1 MIGGDDGFM
10 TEFDFPVAWQP
21 REEDIQNA
29 NITAQMRKYG
39 IPTYEAFLQRSC
51 DDPDWFWQAFF
62 EDTGFEWATPYRQTL
77 STEKGKAWAEWFV
90 GGELN
95 WTHNALDRH
104 VNTGRA
110 EQTALVWEGEEG
122 EVRRFSYREL
132 LDEVNAL
139 SQGLTALGVQPGD
152 RVGLFLPFIPEVAIA
167 LLAVSRIGAVAL
179 PLFSGFGP
187 EPVQMR
193 LNDAEAKWLF
203 VADGFPRRG
212 KIIPMKET
220 ADEAVRGVPTLEKVI
235 VVSRAR
241 HPVSMEPSRD
251 VMWEEVLKSSAM
263 QPAPAFPSDHPCLM
277 IYTSGTTGKPKGAYH
292 VHAGFPVKAAQDMYH
307 LFDLKP
313 TDTISWLS
321 DIGWMMGP
329 WLIMGGLILGST
341 VFMYDGSPD
350 TPAPDRIWDMVDRH
364 KISVL
369 GITPTL
375 IRALMRESEDYP
387 ARHPMGSLRLL
398 GSTGEPWNPEP
409 WLWTLRHVGKNR
421 APIINYSGGT
431 EISGGILG
439 CTMLRPLKPCS
450 FNTAVPGVFAD
461 VVNEQGE
468 PVHNEVG
475 YLVVRNLNP
484 GMTRGF
490 WRAPERYI
498 ETYWS
503 RWEGV
508 WDHGDLC
515 LHDEDDYWYIVGRAD
530 DTLKIAG
537 KRVGPAEIESVL
549 VEHPGVVEAG
559 VIGVP
564 DELKG
569 QAAVAFAVLKP
580 GYEPSGELEQELL
593 GLVATRMGKPMM
605 PKRVHFVQELPK
617 TRNAKI
623 MRRVIRSAY
632 LGEPTGDLTA
642 LENPGSVQAITS
654 LSRA

>member
-1 MIGGDDGFM
+1 MS
-10 TEFDFPVAWQP
+10 EFDFPVAWQP
-21 REEDIQNA
+21 TEEYVQQA
-29 NITAQMRKYG
+29 NIKAQMRQYNL
-39 IPTYEAFLQRSC
+39 PTYEAFLQRSC
-51 DDPDWFWQAFF
+51 DDPDWFWQAFC

-77 STEKGKAWAEWFV
+77 SIEKGRAWAEWFA

-104 VNTGRA
+104 VNTGRG
-110 EQTALVWEGEEG
+110 EHVALVCEGEGG
-122 EVRRFSYREL
+122 EVRQYTYREL
-132 LDEVNAL
+132 LLEVHAL
-139 SQGLTALGVQPGD
+139 AQGLVALGVQPGD

-167 LLAVSRIGAVAL
+167 LLAISRIGAIAL

-187 EPVQMR
+187 EPVEMR

-203 VADGFPRRG
+203 TADGFPRRG
-212 KIIPMKET
+212 KLIPMKET
-220 ADEAVRGVPTLEKVI
+220 ADEALRNVPTIEKVI
-235 VVSRAR
+235 VVNRAGR
-241 HPVSMEPSRD
+241 NVPMMPGRD
-251 VMWEEVLKSSAM
+251 VKWEEVSRPSPYESA
-263 QPAPAFPSDHPCLM
+263 PSFPSDHPCLM

-292 VHAGFPVKAAQDMYH
+292 VHAGFPIKAAQDMYH

-313 TDTISWLS
+313 SDTISWLS

-329 WLIMGGLILGST
+329 WLIMGGLILGAT
-341 VFMYDGSPD
+341 LFMYDGSPD
-350 TPAPDRIWDMVDRH
+350 YPAPDRLWEMTDRH
-364 KISVL
+364 SISVL
-369 GITPTL
+369 GLTPTL

-387 ARHPMGSLRLL
+387 DRHPMNSLRLL

-421 APIINYSGGT
+421 VPIINYSGGT

-439 CTMLRPLKPCS
+439 CTVLRPLKPCS

-461 VVNEQGE
+461 VVNEQGQSMRG
-468 PVHNEVG
+468 EVG
-475 YLVVRNLNP
+475 YLAVRNLNP

-515 LHDEDDYWYIVGRAD
+515 LRDVDDYWYIVGRAD

-580 GYEPSGELEQELL
+580 SFEPSGELERELL

-605 PKRVHFVQELPK
+605 PKRVHFVPELPK

-632 LGEPTGDLTA
+632 LNEPTGDLTA

-654 LSRA
+654 LNRT